1 MLKIHK
7 HVDERDL
14 TPQDSATM
22 SKEVIDKH
30 YAKPVRG
37 FVVISDEEGT
47 VLETPNLVLLSGRE
61 FLAQKMADIPGLGL
75 LPASNIDL
83 TNFKIRYFGVGT
95 GGADTAEQ
103 PNKIGPF
110 DNELDLALPGKFA
123 DVSSDTDAGLNY
135 NQRFQYIHDGKLK
148 KIQSDEG
155 GNIEIVKENH
165 SIIINGEEITLDAY
179 TTVKYTMIV
188 RKDELYK
195 EVSEKGP
202 FAFNEAALYTVEY
215 ADKVDGGI
223 SYNIPAMTEAG
234 TEISRYTAR
243 YRTFARFTCLTK
255 WLELND
261 SLRIEWYILV

>member
-1 MLKIHK
+1 MLKVHK

-14 TPQDSATM
+14 TPQDSMAL

-37 FVVISDEEGT
+37 YVVISNEEGQ

-61 FLAQKMADIPGLGL
+61 FLAQKLADVAGQGL
-75 LPASNIDL
+75 LPASTNDL
-83 TNFKIRYFGVGT
+83 TKYKIRYFGVGT

-103 PNKIGPF
+103 PNKIGPY
-110 DNELDLALPGKFA
+110 DNELDLSLPGKFA
-123 DVSSDTDAGLNY
+123 DVSSDTDATLNY
-135 NQRFQYIHDGKLK
+135 NQRYQYIHDGKLK

-165 SIIINGEEITLDAY
+165 TIVINGEEITLDAY
-179 TTVKYTMIV
+179 TTIKYTMIV

-195 EVSEKGP
+195 EATESGP
-202 FAFNEAALYTVEY
+202 FAFNEAALYAVEY
-215 ADKVDGGI
+215 ADLIDGGVTY
-223 SYNIPAMTEAG
+223 SVPAMTDAG
-234 TEISRYTAR
+234 TEISRYSAR

-255 WLELND
+255 WLEVND
-261 SLRIEWYILV
+261 ALRIEWYILV

>member
-14 TPQDSATM
+14 TPLDSTNI
-22 SKEVIDKH
+22 SKAEIDKH

-61 FLAQKMADIPGLGL
+61 FLAQKLADIAGPGL
-75 LPASNIDL
+75 LPASDMDL

-110 DNELDLALPGKFA
+110 DNELDLSLPGKFA
-123 DVSSDTDAGLNY
+123 DVSTDTDAALNY
-135 NQRFQYIHDGKLK
+135 NQRYQYIHNGNLK
-148 KIQSDEG
+148 KIQSDG

-165 SIIINGEEITLDAY
+165 TIVINGEEIEVEAY

-195 EVSEKGP
+195 EVEEQGP

-215 ADKVDGGI
+215 ADKVDGATTY
-223 SYNIPAMTEAG
+223 SVPAMTDAG
-234 TEISRYTAR
+234 TELSRYSAN
-243 YRTFARFTCLTK
+243 YRAFARFTCLTK
-255 WLELND
+255 WLEVND